1 MLVEINEEEL
11 MLLIA
16 LTLALKTL
24 ISQGT
29 GGSILAAL
37 ACIFILTHFC
47 KISTG

>member
-1 MLVEINEEEL
+1 MLVEISEKEL

-24 ISQGT
+24 INYGT
-29 GGSILAAL
+29 GEGISAAL